1 MCCLLS
7 YHFEVV
13 NNLYQWVVQVEKER
27 EGLKGE
33 LSKVVAKLKI
43 SEAANS
49 EHVNQIEGL
58 NHIIS
63 EDHEEMASLKKEVET
78 LKCEKDVL
86 GTQVNPIC
94 TQLM

>member
-1 MCCLLS
+1 MNNS
-7 YHFEVV
+7 Y
-13 NNLYQWVVQVEKER
+13 WWIVQVEKER

-43 SEAANS
+43 VEAANS

-63 EDHEEMASLKKEVET
+63 EDHEEMAKLKKEVET
-78 LKCEKDVL
+78 LKSDKDVL

-94 TQLM
+94 THLLYL

>member
-1 MCCLLS
+1 M
-7 YHFEVV
+7 
-13 NNLYQWVVQVEKER
+13 
-27 EGLKGE
+27 KGD

-43 SEAANS
+43 VEAANS

-63 EDHEEMASLKKEVET
+63 EDHEEMAKLKKEVET
-78 LKCEKDVL
+78 LKCDKDVL

-94 TQLM
+94 TYLV